1 MPYGFRG
8 GDRYAPPD
16 RASAVRLI
24 HRALD
29 LGINILDTAPVYG
42 ESEAI
47 IGEALRGV
55 RERPFIATK
64 VNIAG
69 ANAAAAF
76 RGSIEKSLRQL
87 GADTLDLLQI
97 HYATVDILRRED
109 VLRHVEDAV
118 SSGKIRFAG
127 TSVYFAE
134 EARIALAQ
142 PFYRTL
148 QVPLS
153 FLDRSMMP
161 EMIPQ
166 AHAAGV
172 GLLARSAFLRGALI
186 DYPTD
191 LPEKLQPLRQAAVRA
206 VAIAGDK
213 VRGCAELALR
223 FCLSVS
229 GISTVLI
236 GVRSMA
242 ELEMNAAAAALGPLD
257 DETMRLVST
266 VGVDDET
273 LLSPVNWTGLI

>member
-1 MPYGFRG
+1 
-8 GDRYAPPD
+8 
-16 RASAVRLI
+16 
-24 HRALD
+24 
-29 LGINILDTAPVYG
+29 
-42 ESEAI
+42 
-47 IGEALRGV
+47 
-55 RERPFIATK
+55 
-64 VNIAG
+64 
-69 ANAAAAF
+69 
-76 RGSIEKSLRQL
+76 
-87 GADTLDLLQI
+87 
-97 HYATVDILRRED
+97 
-109 VLRHVEDAV
+109 V